1 MKTHQALL
9 IVAAG
14 LAVALAGC
22 AHQRT
27 EPQDAPAARAAP
39 VRPGPDSPPGPPPA
53 PAADAEPI
61 TQPPTPARPQER
73 ERLVQPKIDP
83 LPGRLPPQEKQ
94 EIARKA
100 LLDLQR
106 VVICSHERLHLPD
119 GRLPAAAAARLLE
132 TRLAELGYRVMQTVA
147 DLPFEPSE
155 ATLDAFRENN
165 KCNLVFLIGGE
176 ATPRDS
182 LAGEWSYEADL
193 RGKVVNL
200 TTHQV
205 IAARTI
211 RKLGRRSSDAFQAA
225 RDALES
231 AAADLATYL
240 TDEVSRKWEV
250 TTLVRIVLV
259 CDRLHHIREADDIRI
274 GLQRRP
280 GIYYV
285 SLERWD
291 EASQRGWY
299 EVLCR
304 YDVLQ
309 YLPTYVD
316 DLTRGRVRIERFEQR
331 RRIQSV
337 RDLVD

>member
-1 MKTHQALL
+1 MKTHRTLW

-14 LAVALAGC
+14 LATALVGC
-22 AHQRT
+22 AHRRT
-27 EPQDAPAARAAP
+27 EAPDAPAARAAP
-39 VRPGPDSPPGPPPA
+39 VRPGPDTPPAPPPA
-53 PAADAEPI
+53 PAADAEPV
-61 TQPPTPARPQER
+61 TAPPPPAPHEDR
-73 ERLVQPKIDP
+73 ERIVRPKIEP
-83 LPGRLPPQEKQ
+83 LPGRLTAQEKQ
-94 EIARKA
+94 EIARQA

-106 VVICSHERLHLPD
+106 VIISSREHL
-119 GRLPAAAAARLLE
+119 RLPGGARATKAAAELLE
-132 TRLAELGYRVMQTVA
+132 TRLAELGYRVTQTVTE
-147 DLPFEPSE
+147 LPFEPSE
-155 ATLDAFRENN
+155 ATLDAFRTRNH
-165 KCNLVFLIGGE
+165 CNLVFLIEGD

-182 LAGEWSYEADL
+182 LAGEWSYQADL

-200 TTHQV
+200 TTHQI
-205 IAARTI
+205 IAARTL
-211 RKLGRRSSDAFQAA
+211 RKLGRRSSDAFAAA

-250 TTLVRIVLV
+250 TTLVRVVLV

-291 EASQRGWY
+291 DASQRGWY

-316 DLTRGRVRIERFEQR
+316 DLTAGRVRIERFEQR

-337 RDLVD
+337 RDLLD